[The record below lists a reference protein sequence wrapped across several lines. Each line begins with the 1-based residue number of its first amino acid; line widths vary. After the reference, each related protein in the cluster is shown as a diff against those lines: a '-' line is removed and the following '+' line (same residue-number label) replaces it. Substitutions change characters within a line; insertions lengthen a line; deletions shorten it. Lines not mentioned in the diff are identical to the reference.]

1 MTDAERGSA
10 RRGAQRDGGTPNA
23 EDPQFEPLAG
33 ALRRVRVF
41 EGVDEGQ
48 RQWLAD
54 RMEDSRYAADE
65 QLFAYGSPADRM
77 VAVLAGEVKIVLPGT
92 NEPFLFL
99 HEGDVSGMLP
109 YSRMTVLRA
118 TGLATR
124 PSRVAYLHKK
134 HFPDLLRELP
144 TVAERLVWMLSDRV
158 RDFAVQETHREKL
171 MALGKLSAGLAHELN
186 NPATAVQRAAAQLC
200 TLLTELQAHAAGAG
214 ASSLADRLK
223 VTDTAGD
230 PLDRSDRERGLRQ
243 WSRSAN
249 LDIPRDALTALA
261 DAGLDATEVTQLVA
275 GIPEPEIAS
284 LLVRI
289 TMAWRARTL
298 VDDIE
303 KATTRI
309 ADLVGA
315 IKEYAY
321 RDQAPTQIVD
331 VRSSLDRT
339 LTVFT
344 PRLKH
349 GVTVER
355 EYAEDLPSIHANAG
369 ELTQMWT
376 NLIDNAL
383 DAMQERGTLR
393 VRAVRDG
400 DTILVQIGDSGPG
413 IPKDIQRQVFEPFF
427 TTKPQ
432 GQGTG
437 LGLDIVRGIAERHQG
452 AVRVLHSEPGDT
464 VMQVRL
470 AIGSSSDEENPS
482 GYHVPAS

>member
-1 MTDAERGSA
+1 MNNDG
-10 RRGAQRDGGTPNA
+10 RRTPNA
-23 EDPQFEPLAG
+23 EELQDEPLVD
-33 ALRRVRVF
+33 ALRRIRVF
-41 EGVDEGQ
+41 DGLDDSQ
-48 RQWLAD
+48 RQWLAE
-54 RMEDSRYAADE
+54 RMEESHYAAGQ
-65 QLFAYGSPADRM
+65 QLFVQGAVADRM
-77 VAVLAGEVKIVLPGT
+77 LALLVGEIQVVMPDT

-99 HEGDVSGMLP
+99 HEGDVSGLLP
-109 YSRMTVLRA
+109 YSRMTVLKASARA
-118 TGLATR
+118 TQ
-124 PSRVAYLHKK
+124 PSRVAFLHKQ

-144 TVAERLVWMLSDRV
+144 SVAERLVWMLADRV
-158 RDFAVQETHREKL
+158 RDFAVHETHREKL

-186 NPATAVQRAAAQLC
+186 NPASAVQRAAAQLC
-200 TLLTELQAHAAGAG
+200 TLLTELQAHAAGPA
-214 ASSLADRLK
+214 AASLAERLM
-223 VTDTAGD
+223 VTDTMGD

-243 WSRSAN
+243 WSRSAG

-261 DAGLDATEVTQLVA
+261 DAGLDAAEVTQLVA
-275 GIPEPEIAS
+275 GIPEGEVAS

-321 RDQAPTQIVD
+321 RDQAPTQTVD
-331 VRSSLDRT
+331 VRSTIDRT

-355 EYAEDLPSIHANAG
+355 DYQEDLPSIQANAG

-393 VRAVRDG
+393 VRTARDG
-400 DTILVQIGDSGPG
+400 ETLVVQVGDSGPG
-413 IPKDIQRQVFEPFF
+413 IPKEIERRVFEPFF

-432 GQGTG
+432 GEGTG
-437 LGLDIVRGIAERHQG
+437 LGLDIVRGIAGRHQG
-452 AVRVLHSEPGDT
+452 TVRVLHSEPGDT
-464 VMQVRL
+464 VIQVRL
-470 AIGSSSDEENPS
+470 PIGSAANEENAD
-482 GYHVPAS
+482 GDHVPTS

>member
-1 MTDAERGSA
+1 MS
-10 RRGAQRDGGTPNA
+10 
-23 EDPQFEPLAG
+23 DPREEPLVD
-33 ALRRVRVF
+33 ALGRVRVF
-41 EGVDEGQ
+41 DGLDLAQ
-48 RQWLAD
+48 RQWLAE
-54 RMEDSRYAADE
+54 RMEQAHFAAGQ
-65 QLFAYGSPADRM
+65 QLFAPGTVADRM
-77 VAVLAGEVKIVLPGT
+77 LAILAGQIEVVMSGT

-99 HEGDVSGMLP
+99 HEGDVSGLLP
-109 YSRMTVLRA
+109 YSRMTVLKGSARA
-118 TGLATR
+118 IR
-124 PSRVAYLHKK
+124 PTRVAYLHKQ
-134 HFPDLLRELP
+134 HFPELLRQLP
-144 TVAERLVWMLSDRV
+144 SVAERLVWMLSDRV
-158 RDFAVQETHREKL
+158 RDFAVHETHREKL

-186 NPATAVQRAAAQLC
+186 NPASAVQRAAAQLC
-200 TLLTELQAHAAGAG
+200 TLLTELQTHAAGAA
-214 ASSLADRLK
+214 ASSLAERLT
-223 VTDTAGD
+223 VTSTPGD

-243 WSRSAN
+243 WSRSTG
-249 LDIPRDALTALA
+249 LDVPRDALAALA
-261 DAGLDATEVTQLVA
+261 DAGLDAAEVTQLVA
-275 GIPEPEIAS
+275 GIPEGEVAS

-303 KATTRI
+303 KATMRI
-309 ADLVGA
+309 AELVGA

-321 RDQAPTQIVD
+321 RDQSPTQVVD

-355 EYAEDLPSIHANAG
+355 DYADDLPSIQANAG

-393 VRAVRDG
+393 VSAARDG
-400 DTILVQIGDSGPG
+400 EAFVIRIGDSGPG

-432 GQGTG
+432 GEGTG
-437 LGLDIVRGIAERHQG
+437 LGLDIVRGIARRHQG
-452 AVRVLHSEPGDT
+452 TVRVLHSEPGDT
-464 VMQVRL
+464 VMEVRL
-470 AIGSSSDEENPS
+470 PIAAVAKQESAS
-482 GYHVPAS
+482 GDHVPAP

>member
-1 MTDAERGSA
+1 MNDSQG
-10 RRGAQRDGGTPNA
+10 
-23 EDPQFEPLAG
+23 EPLVD
-33 ALRRVRVF
+33 ALKRVRVF
-41 EGVDEGQ
+41 EGLDDTQ

-54 RMEDSRYAADE
+54 RMEDAHYATDE
-65 QLFAYGSPADRM
+65 QLFAYGSPADDM
-77 VAVLAGEVKIVLPGT
+77 VAVLAGEVKIVIPGT

-99 HEGDVSGMLP
+99 HEGDVSGLLP

-118 TGLATR
+118 TGQATR
-124 PSRVAYLHKK
+124 PTRVAYLHKK
-134 HFPDLLRELP
+134 HFPDLLHELP
-144 TVAERLVWMLSDRV
+144 TVAERLVWMMSDRV
-158 RDFAVQETHREKL
+158 RDFAVHETHREKL

-200 TLLTELQAHAAGAG
+200 TLLSELQAHAAGAA
-214 ASSLADRLK
+214 ASSLADRLM
-223 VTDTAGD
+223 VTDTQSD
-230 PLDRSDRERGLRQ
+230 PIDRSDRERGLRQ
-243 WSRSAN
+243 WSRSAG

-261 DAGLDATEVTQLVA
+261 DAGLDAGEVTELVA
-275 GIPEPEIAS
+275 GIPQGEVAS

-321 RDQAPTQIVD
+321 RDQAPTQTVD

-355 EYAEDLPSIHANAG
+355 DYAGDLPSIQANAG

-383 DAMQERGTLR
+383 DAMQEQGTLR
-393 VRAVRDG
+393 VRAARDG
-400 DTILVQIGDSGPG
+400 DTVVVQIGDSGPG

-432 GQGTG
+432 GEGTG

-464 VMQVRL
+464 VLQVRL
-470 AIGSSSDEENPS
+470 PLGSPKEETVS
-482 GYHVPAS
+482 GDHVPAS

>member
-1 MTDAERGSA
+1 MS
-10 RRGAQRDGGTPNA
+10 
-23 EDPQFEPLAG
+23 DPQAEPLVD

-41 EGVDEGQ
+41 DGLDDAQ
-48 RQWLAD
+48 RQWLAE
-54 RMEDSRYAADE
+54 RMEEAHFE
-65 QLFAYGSPADRM
+65 VGHTLFEVGAVADRM
-77 VAVLAGEVKIVLPGT
+77 IAMLSGELQVVVSGT
-92 NEPFLFL
+92 NEPFLFV
-99 HEGDVSGMLP
+99 HEGDVSGLLP

-118 TGLATR
+118 TARATR
-124 PSRVAYLHKK
+124 PSRVAFLHKR

-144 TVAERLVWMLSDRV
+144 SVAERLVWMMADRI
-158 RDFAVQETHREKL
+158 REFAVHETHREKL

-186 NPATAVQRAAAQLC
+186 NPASAVQRAAAQLC
-200 TLLTELQAHAAGAG
+200 TLLTELQAHAAGAA
-214 ASSLADRLK
+214 ASSLAERLM
-223 VTDTAGD
+223 VTDTPGD

-243 WSRSAN
+243 WSKSAG
-249 LDIPRDALTALA
+249 LDVPRDALTALA
-261 DAGLDATEVTQLVA
+261 DAGLDANEVTQLVA
-275 GIPEPEIAS
+275 GIPQSEVAS

-289 TMAWRARTL
+289 TMAWRARSL

-321 RDQAPTQIVD
+321 RDQAPTQTVD

-355 EYAEDLPSIHANAG
+355 DYQEDLPSIQANAG

-383 DAMQERGTLR
+383 DAMQESGTLR
-393 VRAVRDG
+393 VRAARDNE
-400 DTILVQIGDSGPG
+400 TLVVQIGDSGPG
-413 IPKDIQRQVFEPFF
+413 IPKEIQRQVFEPFF

-432 GQGTG
+432 GEGTG
-437 LGLDIVRGIAERHQG
+437 LGLDIVRGIAQRHQG

-470 AIGSSSDEENPS
+470 PIGSVANEENAS
-482 GYHVPAS
+482 GDHVPAS